1 MAPTETIS
9 CSVDKELVG
18 TLIKCLITLE
28 GVADTAATTPNAD
41 VATAAAPPKDGK
53 KGRTKKGAAAEVV
66 APAPAP
72 APAVEINPTNIN
84 SVLNHILKVVHMLT
98 KNVTSLKEE
107 AAAREGGDGGVSPQ
121 MEERVRIQ
129 EDEVDECRQRG
140 LKGNLILSSPT
151 NWTTNKVTVIK
162 TDDQLKQDK
171 ETLTSHILGLVNT
184 KYGVNV
190 PEGDVQALHRL
201 PNGTVILRIWNRRPG
216 SAWDRLLYAI
226 KTGKNVGFH
235 FFANFHLTRRRNGL
249 LYEIRQ
255 LKKAGRIHKFYT
267 DENGKIS
274 FRTKDKGDKHQ
285 VTYFSKDKHSLP
297 ITMKTKQDIVEL
309 LDQV

>member
-41 VATAAAPPKDGK
+41 VATAAAPPKDGN
-53 KGRTKKGAAAEVV
+53 KGHSKKGAAAEVV
-66 APAPAP
+66 AP

-216 SAWDRLLYAI
+216 SAWDRLLFAI

-235 FFANFHLTRRRNGL
+235 FFANFHLTS
-249 LYEIRQ
+249 Q

>member
-1 MAPTETIS
+1 MAPTETVT
-9 CSVDKELVG
+9 CSVNKELIG
-18 TLIKCLITLE
+18 TLIQCLVTLE
-28 GVADTAATTPNAD
+28 GAAAAPGAN
-41 VATAAAPPKDGK
+41 VATAAAAPKDGK
-53 KGRTKKGAAAEVV
+53 KGRTKKGAAVEV
-66 APAPAP
+66 A
-72 APAVEINPTNIN
+72 APAVEINPTDID
-84 SVLNHILKVVHMLT
+84 SVLNHILKVVRMLT
-98 KNVTSLKEE
+98 ENITTLKAEVAGLEE
-107 AAAREGGDGGVSPQ
+107 AGGMSPQ

-151 NWTTNKVTVIK
+151 NWANNKATVIK
-162 TDDQLKQDK
+162 TDDQLKQDN

-184 KYGVNV
+184 KYEVNV
-190 PEGDVQALHRL
+190 PVGDVQALHRL

-216 SAWDRLLYAI
+216 SAWDRLLHAI
-226 KTGKNVGFH
+226 KTGKNAGFH

-297 ITMKTKQDIVEL
+297 ITMKTKQDIVEV

>member
-1 MAPTETIS
+1 MAPVT
-9 CSVDKELVG
+9 CSVSKELIG
-18 TLIKCLITLE
+18 TLIQCLVTLE
-28 GVADTAATTPNAD
+28 GAAAAPGAN
-41 VATAAAPPKDGK
+41 VATAAAAPKDGK
-53 KGRTKKGAAAEVV
+53 KGRTKKGAAVEV
-66 APAPAP
+66 A
-72 APAVEINPTNIN
+72 APAVEINPTDID
-84 SVLNHILKVVHMLT
+84 SVLNHILKVVQMLT
-98 KNVTSLKEE
+98 ENITTLKAEVSGLGE
-107 AAAREGGDGGVSPQ
+107 AGGVSPQ

-151 NWTTNKVTVIK
+151 NLANNKATVIK
-162 TDDQLKQDK
+162 TDDQLKQDN

-184 KYGVNV
+184 KYEVNV
-190 PEGDVQALHRL
+190 PVGDVQALHRL

-216 SAWDRLLYAI
+216 SAWDRLLHAI
-226 KTGKNVGFH
+226 KTGKNAGFH

-297 ITMKTKQDIVEL
+297 ITMKTKQDIVEV